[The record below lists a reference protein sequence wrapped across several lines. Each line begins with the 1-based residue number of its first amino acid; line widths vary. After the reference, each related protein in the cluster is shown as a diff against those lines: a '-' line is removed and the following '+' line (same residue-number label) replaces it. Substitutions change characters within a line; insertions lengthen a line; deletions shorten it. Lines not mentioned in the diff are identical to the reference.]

1 MSETARKLLREW
13 LLRQLEPERGAW
25 LDAQIAALAQ
35 DSSDASLEIA
45 LGMAPRKLGKAELA
59 LKDDDLAAADKAI
72 AGWDP
77 RGWSVPDAARILL
90 LSGLPSGGKPF
101 AERFRAL
108 CRTADVAELATLYR
122 GLPLYPDPA
131 SLEEQVGEGL
141 RSNMR
146 GVFEAITHNNPYPKA
161 HFDDHRW
168 NHMVLKALF
177 IGSPLAPIQGLDER
191 ANPELARIMCDFAH
205 ERWAAGRPAPFEI
218 WRCVGPFAEGAAIDD
233 LARVLS
239 SGEGIERRA
248 AALALAASPDRRAAK
263 LLAEVPALAADIS
276 RKQLTWA
283 SVQ

>member
-77 RGWSVPDAARILL
+77 RGWNVTDAARILL
-90 LSGLPSGGKPF
+90 LSGLPAGAKPF

-205 ERWAAGRPAPFEI
+205 ERWAAGRPVPFEI

-248 AALALAASPDRRAAK
+248 AALALAASPDRRAAQ

>member
-1 MSETARKLLREW
+1 MSDTARKLLREW
-13 LLRQLEPERGAW
+13 VVRQVDAGQGAW
-25 LDAQIAALAQ
+25 LDAQIAALAR
-35 DSSDASLEIA
+35 DASDAALEIA
-45 LGMAPRKLGKAELA
+45 LGVVPRKLGKAALA
-59 LKDDDLAAADKAI
+59 LTDADLAAASKAI
-72 AGWDP
+72 PGWDP
-77 RGWSVPDAARILL
+77 RGWSVTDAARILL
-90 LSGLPSGGKPF
+90 LSGLPPVGKPF
-101 AERFRAL
+101 AVRFRAL

-122 GLPLYPDPA
+122 GLPLYPEPA

-146 GVFEAITHNNPYPKA
+146 GVFDAIAHHNPYPKA

-205 ERWAAGRPAPFEI
+205 ERWAAGRPVPFEI
-218 WRCVGPFAEGAAIDD
+218 WRCVGPFAEGGAIDD
-233 LARVLS
+233 LARVLAS
-239 SGEGIERRA
+239 AEAVERRA

-263 LLAEVPALAADIS
+263 LLADVPALAADIS

>member
-1 MSETARKLLREW
+1 MSDTARKLLREW
-13 LLRQLEPERGAW
+13 VVRQVDAGRGVW
-25 LDAQIAALAQ
+25 LDAQTAALAK
-35 DSSDASLEIA
+35 DSSDAPLEIA
-45 LGMAPRKLGKAELA
+45 LGMVPRKLGKAELA
-59 LKDDDLAAADKAI
+59 LTDADLGAANKAI
-72 AGWDP
+72 PGWDP
-77 RGWSVPDAARILL
+77 RGWSVTDAARILL

-146 GVFEAITHNNPYPKA
+146 GVFDAIAHNNPYAKA

-248 AALALAASPDRRAAK
+248 AALALAASPDRRAAQ

>member
-1 MSETARKLLREW
+1 MSDTARKLLRDW
-13 LLRQLEPERGAW
+13 LLRQLGPERGAW
-25 LDAQIAALAQ
+25 LDAQIAALTK
-35 DSSDASLEIA
+35 DSSDAALEIA
-45 LGMAPRKLGKAELA
+45 LGMVPRKLGKAELA
-59 LKDDDLAAADKAI
+59 LTDADLAAADQAI
-72 AGWDP
+72 PGWDP
-77 RGWSVPDAARILL
+77 RGWNVTDAARILL
-90 LSGLPSGGKPF
+90 LSGLAAGGKPF

-108 CRTADVAELATLYR
+108 CRTADVAELTTLYR

-146 GVFEAITHNNPYPKA
+146 GVFDAIA
-161 HFDDHRW
+161 HFDQHRW

-205 ERWAAGRPAPFEI
+205 ERWAAGRPVPFEI
-218 WRCVGPFAEGAAIDD
+218 WRCVGPFAEGGAIDD

-239 SGEGIERRA
+239 SGESIERRA
-248 AALALAASPDRRAAK
+248 AALALAASPDRRAAQ

-276 RKQLTWA
+276 RTQLTWA